1 MPTLSKQNEFLFRCD
16 HAKENLGIS
25 STDYKRLA
33 RLNKL
38 IKSWIEEECNGTIQ
52 WAEDEDFNPTYPY
65 YFNPLTGRRSD
76 PIDDRY
82 SKYLREC
89 ESILEKYKSNDLK
102 LYLQGDP
109 RGCQVWI
116 YRAADDPTNRISSN
130 YNAIGIACYE

>member
-1 MPTLSKQNEFLFRCD
+1 MPTLSKQSEFLFRCD

-25 STDYKRLA
+25 STDYKRLS

-65 YFNPLTGRRSD
+65 HFNPLTGERSK
-76 PIDDRY
+76 PIQDRY

-89 ESILEKYKSNDLK
+89 ENILEKYKSNDLK

-109 RGCQVWI
+109 RGCHVWI
-116 YRAADDPTNRISSN
+116 YRAADDPKNRISSN
-130 YNAIGIACYE
+130 YNVIGIACYE